1 MNTQDRRT
9 PFRALSALRL
19 AALAAAAAA
28 AAAYGQTAL
37 VADSPFGSVAGQAG
51 SSTVKSE
58 PYELAGST
66 AIGRD
71 VLVCIFD
78 TQAKHSEWI
87 PVGGSSGAVHVV
99 SYDSD
104 RDRAV
109 VVISGER
116 RELALRKPTV
126 ASSAV
131 ARAERP
137 GPPAAPARPQGAV
150 IANGSL
156 PPPAQPT
163 TSVEHEQQEARM
175 LVSDLLEIG
184 MQQRKAYQ
192 EARQKAAQAPRQPS
206 N

>member
-131 ARAERP
+131 ARAERDGIDP
-137 GPPAAPARPQGAV
+137 RASTVDAIAKALGVPVCELFEESGHERQRRRPKGK
-150 IANGSL
+150 
-156 PPPAQPT
+156 
-163 TSVEHEQQEARM
+163 R
-175 LVSDLLEIG
+175 
-184 MQQRKAYQ
+184 
-192 EARQKAAQAPRQPS
+192 
-206 N
+206 